1 LPISIALKL
10 HHFLARCSSSE
21 FRLCIVDQPAR
32 GGKLHGWNHQ
42 TTVVKAIRT
51 MVTRSLPREL
61 ETSVLATKYVNPTV
75 IENRQGCSGTKAEAH
90 SAARQYRI
98 EYLWFSLPSSHTLTN
113 IRYGTTTYCHLRES
127 VGLIV
132 SHWEPH
138 PYIQLRL
145 ITSAF
150 EIVSAH
156 KTRGFLFTLL
166 TTISSGW
173 IPYPV
178 END

>member
-1 LPISIALKL
+1 MVGSCRKDYCEGHPNYGYSKPTERIKYDSTVALKSCRAEIL
-10 HHFLARCSSSE
+10 E
-21 FRLCIVDQPAR
+21 DQ
-32 GGKLHGWNHQ
+32 
-42 TTVVKAIRT
+42 
-51 MVTRSLPREL
+51 
-61 ETSVLATKYVNPTV
+61 
-75 IENRQGCSGTKAEAH
+75 QGCYGTKVEAH

-113 IRYGTTTYCHLRES
+113 IRYGTTTCCHLRES

-132 SHWEPH
+132 SHWKLY

-145 ITSAF
+145 ITSAL

-156 KTRGFLFTLL
+156 KTHGFLFTLL
-166 TTISSGW
+166 TINSFEW